1 MAGLAEL
8 RKFKSKGPAL
18 TGPLLFAVR
27 AMNRVQLQVA
37 PDFGIGG
44 RPIRCGAIN
53 SIALATLATRAM
65 PNGFPE
71 GALAVECRGVGRRR
85 PVKVGGAG
93 R

>member
-18 TGPLLFAVR
+18 TGPLLFAAR
-27 AMNRVQLQVA
+27 AMNGVQLQVA

-44 RPIRCGAIN
+44 RPIRCRAIN
-53 SIALATLATRAM
+53 SIALGARVRRAM

-71 GALAVECRGVGRRR
+71 GALVVECRGAGRRR
-85 PVKVGGAG
+85 PGKAGGAG

>member
-27 AMNRVQLQVA
+27 AMNGVQLQVA

-44 RPIRCGAIN
+44 RPIRCGG
-53 SIALATLATRAM
+53 STPSRLERLR
-65 PNGFPE
+65 GR
-71 GALAVECRGVGRRR
+71 LCRMVFRKGRLL
-85 PVKVGGAG
+85 
-93 R
+93 